1 MVLGIIL
8 TGIIENVSTRK
19 DRSLK
24 ITIGTQELGSKST
37 SELFELSNNIANIYI
52 SANQISNE
60 IKTEI
65 DKHSKDEVDKIK
77 SPSQRLRA
85 VLFLNYKE
93 NNSGFNTFENY
104 YASKMA
110 QIINHYKGKL
120 DEK

>member
-1 MVLGIIL
+1 MGIIL
-8 TGIIENVSTRK
+8 NGIIENVSTRK

-93 NNSGFNTFENY
+93 NSLGFNTFENY
-104 YASKMA
+104 YASKME

>member
-1 MVLGIIL
+1 MGVIL
-8 TGIIENVSTRK
+8 NGIIENVSTRK

-93 NNSGFNTFENY
+93 NNAGFNTFENY
-104 YASKMA
+104 YASKME

>member
-1 MVLGIIL
+1 MGIIL
-8 TGIIENVSTRK
+8 NGIIENVSTRK

-24 ITIGTQELGSKST
+24 ITIGTQELGSKHT

-60 IKTEI
+60 IKSEI

-104 YASKMA
+104 YASKME